1 MRCAG
6 ISAQQKAEILGQIK
20 FGSGKEKKY
29 DFGIS
34 CKSSKFFKTFFQL
47 NTTLQFTWG
56 FKKQLY
62 HKEDLSFWKKID
74 LVISSWLQ
82 CIKIAEAHV
91 KHSFHFKKIW
101 NSKLQDAS
109 ASFSKTSIIT
119 KARCKHTHTPLRKN

>member
-20 FGSGKEKKY
+20 FCSGKEKKY

-62 HKEDLSFWKKID
+62 HKEDLSFWKENWSSNFQ
-74 LVISSWLQ
+74 LVAMYQNCWGS
-82 CIKIAEAHV
+82 C
-91 KHSFHFKKIW
+91 
-101 NSKLQDAS
+101 
-109 ASFSKTSIIT
+109 
-119 KARCKHTHTPLRKN
+119 